1 MLGGAVARADVDPP
15 VCVAC
20 GCCPR
25 GLGRATPTYHPF
37 RFPIG
42 LDHYRKLPCA
52 PPRELGAVQASALQQ
67 AEEIEA
73 VLAEMA
79 ELRAENV
86 RLAEGAIVKK
96 AKGGGPKLAEA
107 LADPPEEEAHA
118 EVD

>member
-1 MLGGAVARADVDPP
+1 MAARHAPRRPAQGADGLRA
-15 VCVAC
+15 
-20 GCCPR
+20 
-25 GLGRATPTYHPF
+25 
-37 RFPIG
+37 
-42 LDHYRKLPCA
+42 
-52 PPRELGAVQASALQQ
+52 AVQASALQQ

>member
-1 MLGGAVARADVDPP
+1 MAAGTLEEARA
-15 VCVAC
+15 
-20 GCCPR
+20 
-25 GLGRATPTYHPF
+25 
-37 RFPIG
+37 
-42 LDHYRKLPCA
+42 
-52 PPRELGAVQASALQQ
+52 AVQASALQQ

-96 AKGGGPKLAEA
+96 AKGGGPKLAEV

>member
-1 MLGGAVARADVDPP
+1 MAERCENERRATLEEARA
-15 VCVAC
+15 
-20 GCCPR
+20 
-25 GLGRATPTYHPF
+25 
-37 RFPIG
+37 
-42 LDHYRKLPCA
+42 
-52 PPRELGAVQASALQQ
+52 AVQASALQQ

-96 AKGGGPKLAEA
+96 AKGGGGPKLAEA
-107 LADPPEEEAHA
+107 LADPPEDEAHA

>member
-1 MLGGAVARADVDPP
+1 MLARAVGVAHVDPP

-52 PPRELGAVQASALQQ
+52 PPRELGVDNAWL
-67 AEEIEA
+67 
-73 VLAEMA
+73 LAEMA

>member
-1 MLGGAVARADVDPP
+1 
-15 VCVAC
+15 
-20 GCCPR
+20 
-25 GLGRATPTYHPF
+25 
-37 RFPIG
+37 
-42 LDHYRKLPCA
+42 
-52 PPRELGAVQASALQQ
+52 
-67 AEEIEA
+67 
-73 VLAEMA
+73 MA

>member
-42 LDHYRKLPCA
+42 LDHYRKL
-52 PPRELGAVQASALQQ
+52 QASALQQ

>member
-1 MLGGAVARADVDPP
+1 MRAASRTWRGPEQRELAVQAAVGQMAERCENERRATLEEARA
-15 VCVAC
+15 
-20 GCCPR
+20 
-25 GLGRATPTYHPF
+25 
-37 RFPIG
+37 
-42 LDHYRKLPCA
+42 
-52 PPRELGAVQASALQQ
+52 AVQASALQQ

-96 AKGGGPKLAEA
+96 AKGGVPMLAEA
-107 LADPPEEEAHA
+107 LADPPEEEGHA